1 MKYLKIDHG
10 KGYFLLNGTEW
21 IQIDQI
27 NKENILE
34 LLNICLSQDFE
45 MDEFDKEKIANQAH
59 QIIYKHIYEK
69 FEDLKNN
76 RNRFQDESESIYKT
90 ALEKYGS

>member
-1 MKYLKIDHG
+1 MKFLKIDHG
-10 KGYFLLNGTEW
+10 KGYFSLNGTEW

-27 NKENILE
+27 SKENILE
-34 LLNICLSQDFE
+34 LLDTCLNHDFE

-76 RNRFQDESESIYKT
+76 KNLLHDESESIYKNR
-90 ALEKYGS
+90 A